1 ITGGGVHDRG
11 LLSGVI
17 DEQLGAGAM
26 DLAHREA
33 AAPEPAAVDLTELG
47 VAVAVRMLLEIFEM
61 EQFEGDAGP
70 APLGMQV
77 GAVGDGAMIRGRS
90 RRSVDPRVQDVVAE
104 PVDLSPVEPGRARST
119 VVPTAPVLILRLWAT
134 SRWVRPRLH

>member
-1 ITGGGVHDRG
+1 VGGAQRGDEQFDREHLTGGGVHDRG

-70 APLGMQV
+70 APLGIQV
-77 GAVGDGAMIRGRS
+77 GAGGDGAASPSNCSISNISSSIR
-90 RRSVDPRVQDVVAE
+90 
-104 PVDLSPVEPGRARST
+104 
-119 VVPTAPVLILRLWAT
+119 TATA
-134 SRWVRPRLH
+134 